1 MNTEMPRSVLAGRP
15 RIENS
20 GGRSYMSVP
29 ILAHGDLLGA
39 ITFGAS
45 KHRQYN
51 VSDLELAEELASRAA
66 LSIENARLY
75 RRAYEALEARDEF
88 LSIAAHDI
96 RGPIASIHLAV
107 QTLRQG
113 RETNLQRLLEIIERE
128 GRRLARFVDE
138 LLDVGRIR
146 SGRIHFELKEV
157 DLAAVVREVTTRLG
171 PDLAVSG
178 SSLSVTSEGPVIGHW
193 DSGRLD
199 QVVTNLFSN
208 AIKFGLGRPI
218 EITVRSRQDRAYLMV
233 RDHGL
238 GIPEEMQSRIF
249 GPFERAVSSRN
260 YGGLGLGLFIVRT
273 IVEGLGGVV
282 RLESEVS
289 IGSTFTIELPQT
301 AGA

>member
-1 MNTEMPRSVLAGRP
+1 MNTEMPRSVLVGRP
-15 RIENS
+15 RIENA

-51 VSDLELAEELASRAA
+51 ESDLELAEELADRAA

-75 RRAYEALEARDEF
+75 RRANEALDARDEF
-88 LSIAAHDI
+88 LSIAAHEI

-113 RETNLQRLLEIIERE
+113 RETNLPRLLEMIERE

-157 DLAAVVREVTTRLG
+157 DLAAIIREVSTRLG

-178 SSLSVTSEGPVIGHW
+178 SSLSVASEGPVIGHW
-193 DSGRLD
+193 DSARLD
-199 QVVTNLFSN
+199 QVVTNLFSTRSVWARKTHRSHG
-208 AIKFGLGRPI
+208 AIETRPG
-218 EITVRSRQDRAYLMV
+218 VPLV
-233 RDHGL
+233 KDHGL
-238 GIPEEMQSRIF
+238 GIPTRCIRESSVPSKGRSRVATT
-249 GPFERAVSSRN
+249 GGSALVS
-260 YGGLGLGLFIVRT
+260 YIVRT
-273 IVEGLGGVV
+273 IVEGLGGEV
-282 RLESEVS
+282 RLESGVS
-289 IGSTFTIELPQT
+289 IGSTFIIGLPQT
-301 AGA
+301 ASA